1 MNNIDIKN
9 TISSTAA
16 SFLQTIVHMNEVP
29 GNEVLLP
36 TPLTAQQKGL
46 LTVLKKKGLV
56 ETHNTVDE
64 DGNSHL
70 AATLSNAALQFVMDT
85 APWENQTE
93 QQPGV
98 EVAEAPDGA
107 EQQGPAK
114 QRKSCAPKSLT
125 GIFGMFTPLPEGG
138 TKLQKIYK
146 GQLYTA
152 IVNEDGSVSMDI
164 DMGEL
169 GTEFRSL
176 THAARAITGYKNISG
191 RKFFGVAGKRI
202 PAQEVMPDAKIVAD
216 AGEAA
221 EMDA

>member
-9 TISSTAA
+9 IISSAAA
-16 SFLQTIVHMNEVP
+16 SFLQTIAHLNDAPCNEV
-29 GNEVLLP
+29 VLP

-46 LTVLKKKGLV
+46 LTGLKKKGLV

-64 DGNSHL
+64 DGNAHL
-70 AATLSNAALQFVMDT
+70 VATLSDAALQFVMET
-85 APWENQTE
+85 APWEQAEEE
-93 QQPGV
+93 QPAV
-98 EVAEAPDGA
+98 EEVEATEVAE
-107 EQQGPAK
+107 QQAPAK
-114 QRKSCAPKSLT
+114 ERKSCAPKTLT

-138 TKLQKIYK
+138 TKLQKLYK

-152 IVNEDGSVSMDI
+152 IVNEDGSVSMDM

-202 PAQEVMPDAKIVAD
+202 NAQEVEPAAKAETD

-221 EMDA
+221 ELEA